1 MFCTQC
7 GSPLPEHAK
16 FCMTCGAPVVVCTPR
31 AASAPTLE
39 PDGASAPA
47 PEPEKAPSTDASSPA
62 PAMEPVLDP
71 APDSV
76 EMLPSFA
83 RDLSARL
90 DAPMDYIPE
99 LGAYHI
105 VTKRFT
111 AALANLHQHFFVSA
125 YDAAGYAEM
134 QAYTKACS
142 EWALNNYQ
150 GALRGLQ
157 KGVVIYAVLLQHPL
171 RADAMGYTK
180 ELPKKHFAAFDVPVL
195 VDPVTGTCEML
206 EKTPVWGFAMWKGIK
221 RAAREALAL

>member
-31 AASAPTLE
+31 AASAPAQE
-39 PDGASAPA
+39 PDRAAAPA

-62 PAMEPVLDP
+62 PAMEP

-76 EMLPSFA
+76 GMLPSFA
-83 RDLSARL
+83 QSLSAHL

-142 EWALNNYQ
+142 DWALNNYQ

-171 RADAMGYTK
+171 RADAVSYTK